1 MFTYGMHTL
10 LTTLK
15 GVVNVRTVESDV
27 MAALG
32 GRTCVAAGR
41 TDKDVSA
48 LSQVHFAGPNRSIY
62 AKDFSDIVGVC
73 QHKCISLC
81 AHVDFQIISSLYCDA
96 FMQIISFSTYEELT
110 VEELLSSMK
119 SSPPCACGSLAVW
132 EVVRA
137 PKRFHALFSAT
148 WRRYIYLFPTQ
159 QGD

>member
-48 LSQVHFAGPNRSIY
+48 LSQVHFSGPNGSIHV
-62 AKDFSDIVGVC
+62 KDFSDTVGVTKR
-73 QHKCISLC
+73 QHKCISL
-81 AHVDFQIISSLYCDA
+81 
-96 FMQIISFSTYEELT
+96 
-110 VEELLSSMK
+110 
-119 SSPPCACGSLAVW
+119 
-132 EVVRA
+132 
-137 PKRFHALFSAT
+137 
-148 WRRYIYLFPTQ
+148 
-159 QGD
+159 